1 MPRQSVSLLKGLTA
15 LAGVVSYI
23 WPLLLVS
30 VLRTEH
36 FTPFAWGLCAVLGVL
51 LVQKI
56 AAARRTPRFDRFQ
69 RRSDLARIGTLAL
82 GVLLTLTAILTNTH
96 AWVLYYPLMVT
107 GGFFLVFSLSL
118 TQGMS
123 ACEVLA
129 RKGWAMQHPG
139 VPFPPEAVTYTRRL
153 TQVWCGFFVLNGCVA
168 YATIRWAQAGDV
180 APWGWWNGCLSY
192 IAMGLLFVGEW
203 LYRRAKLPS
212 PTGSASG
219 NTLTK
224 GTVLGLTPADAKRLT
239 QGPANRRSL
248 PPHATSPSEPTA
260 PSPTTTATTKVSEAT
275 TTGVPEKP
283 FTPKRLR

>member
-82 GVLLTLTAILTNTH
+82 GVLLTLIAILTKTH

-192 IAMGLLFVGEW
+192 VAMGLLFVGEW

-212 PTGSASG
+212 PTRSASG

-239 QGPANRRSL
+239 LGPANRRLTPSGAA
-248 PPHATSPSEPTA
+248 PSEAPTATSETSE
-260 PSPTTTATTKVSEAT
+260 TTA
-275 TTGVPEKP
+275 GVPEKP

>member
-1 MPRQSVSLLKGLTA
+1 MPRRSVSLLTGLTA

-51 LVQKI
+51 LVQKMV
-56 AAARRTPRFDRFQ
+56 AHRHTPRFDRFQ
-69 RRSDLARIGTLAL
+69 RRSDLARIATLAL
-82 GVLLTLTAILTNTH
+82 GILLTLTAILTHSH
-96 AWVLYYPLMVT
+96 AWVLYYPMMVT

-139 VPFPPEAVTYTRRL
+139 GPFPPEAVTYTRRL
-153 TQVWCGFFVLNGCVA
+153 TQVWCGFFIVNGAIA

-180 APWGWWNGCLSY
+180 TLWGWWNGCLSY
-192 IAMGLLFVGEW
+192 VAMGLLFVGEW

-212 PTGSASG
+212 PTGLASG

-239 QGPANRRSL
+239 RGPANGRLVPGRDATPADE
-248 PPHATSPSEPTA
+248 PPAPTA
-260 PSPTTTATTKVSEAT
+260 TTTAT
-275 TTGVPEKP
+275 VPEKP

>member
-1 MPRQSVSLLKGLTA
+1 MPRQSVSLLSGLTA

-56 AAARRTPRFDRFQ
+56 AAARHTPRFDRFQ

-139 VPFPPEAVTYTRRL
+139 IPFPPEAVAYTRRL
-153 TQVWCGFFVLNGCVA
+153 TQVWCGFFVLNGFVA

-192 IAMGLLFVGEW
+192 VAMGLLFVGEW

-212 PTGSASG
+212 PTGA
-219 NTLTK
+219 
-224 GTVLGLTPADAKRLT
+224 AIR
-239 QGPANRRSL
+239 
-248 PPHATSPSEPTA
+248 
-260 PSPTTTATTKVSEAT
+260 
-275 TTGVPEKP
+275 
-283 FTPKRLR
+283 

>member
-56 AAARRTPRFDRFQ
+56 AAVRRTPRFDRFQ
-69 RRSDLARIGTLAL
+69 HRSDVARIGTLAL
-82 GVLLTLTAILTNTH
+82 GVLLTLTAILTKTH

-107 GGFFLVFSLSL
+107 GGFFLVFSFSL

-192 IAMGLLFVGEW
+192 VAMGLLFVGEW

-224 GTVLGLTPADAKRLT
+224 GTVLGLTPADAKRLA
-239 QGPANRRSL
+239 QGPANRRWV
-248 PPHATSPSEPTA
+248 PPHATSPSEPA
-260 PSPTTTATTKVSEAT
+260 APTTTASTASTETTAT
-275 TTGVPEKP
+275 SVPEKP